1 MAALRLLRPLSV
13 GLTASA
19 VLAAPLLAR
28 PRSFR
33 LHCDDSASTS
43 SVSPRDWSFSQ
54 YSRDARAPVV
64 RNGRAN
70 PRIWRQISSGSI
82 IGLVGGLAVSTF
94 SKPLALLVGLLVL
107 GTQVGSNC
115 YTVNETWDEV
125 DPTRHYQFL
134 ESRGIHIV
142 PYKTIQKYAKSID
155 VRSALQDN
163 VAFKLAFGS
172 TFALAAFAEF

>member
-28 PRSFR
+28 PTS
-33 LHCDDSASTS
+33 LHAYCDDSASAAS
-43 SVSPRDWSFSQ
+43 PVSPRDWSFSQ

-64 RNGRAN
+64 RKGRVN
-70 PRIWRQISSGSI
+70 PRVWRQVSSGSI

-94 SKPLALLVGLLVL
+94 SKPLALLIGLLVL
-107 GTQVGSNC
+107 GTQ
-115 YTVNETWDEV
+115 YFY
-125 DPTRHYQFL
+125 PQFL
-134 ESRGIHIV
+134 ESRGIHII
-142 PYKTIQKYAKSID
+142 PYNRIQKYAKNID

-163 VAFKLAFGS
+163 VAFKLTFGV
-172 TFALAAFAEF
+172 TFTLAAFAEF

>member
-107 GTQVGSNC
+107 GTQ
-115 YTVNETWDEV
+115 
-125 DPTRHYQFL
+125 FL